1 MSIARPEVDRAR
13 RIRRAFLELVAE
25 RGFHASM
32 GAVAER
38 AGVAAGTIYVHH
50 ASKEALITAVYR
62 ELKRD
67 LGAAAIA
74 GIDPTA
80 RPEHR
85 FRVTWHNIFRHLN
98 ADPIRARFLVQVD
111 ASPYAGVAHAAA
123 VEDGEDPLVA
133 AAAAPDMAPLLA
145 ALPAAVLY
153 DLGFGSAI
161 RLAARV
167 DGSSDIM
174 DGPATERLIDAC
186 WRAITRDS
194 LRRVSLPIRDARG
207 EPASRAGPGR
217 SGRRR

>member
-1 MSIARPEVDRAR
+1 MSITRPEIDRAGQV
-13 RIRRAFLELVAE
+13 RRAFLELVAE

-62 ELKRD
+62 DVKRD
-67 LGAAAIA
+67 LGAAAVA

-85 FRVTWHNIFRHLN
+85 FRVIWHNIFRHLT
-98 ADPIRARFLVQVD
+98 ADPIRARFLLQVD
-111 ASPYAGVAHAAA
+111 ASPYAGVAHAA
-123 VEDGEDPLVA
+123 VIEDGEDPLVA

-145 ALPAAVLY
+145 DLPLAVLY

-161 RLAARV
+161 RLAARA
-167 DGSSDIM
+167 DGSADIM
-174 DGPATERLIDAC
+174 SGSATERLIDAC
-186 WRAITRDS
+186 WRAITQ
-194 LRRVSLPIRDARG
+194 LVVTG
-207 EPASRAGPGR
+207 
-217 SGRRR
+217 

>member
-1 MSIARPEVDRAR
+1 MSTARPGIDRAR
-13 RIRRAFLELVAE
+13 QVRRAFLELVTE

-62 ELKRD
+62 DVKRD
-67 LGAAAIA
+67 LGASAVA

-85 FRVTWHNIFRHLN
+85 FRVIWHNIFRHLA
-98 ADPIRARFLVQVD
+98 ADRIRARFLLQVD
-111 ASPYAGVAHAAA
+111 ASPYAGMAHTAAG
-123 VEDGEDPLVA
+123 EDGEDPLVA
-133 AAAAPDMAPLLA
+133 VASASDLAPLLA
-145 ALPAAVLY
+145 DLPFAVLY

-167 DGSSDIM
+167 DGSASLV
-174 DGPATERLIDAC
+174 DGSATERLIDAC
-186 WRAITRDS
+186 WRAITRQ
-194 LRRVSLPIRDARG
+194 L
-207 EPASRAGPGR
+207 
-217 SGRRR
+217 